1 MDAMCIC
8 PNLKVFATPRR
19 SGRIEP
25 SASTNTRSSFT
36 FPFFP
41 NSFQLAYGPA
51 CFPAQSRNR
60 PSGAQGSAR
69 RTAGVAKS
77 IVSLP
82 HRIGRAQTA
91 NQGSTTAASATATE
105 EDDNPRLRFRAAGF
119 ATLRKK
125 LGLSAAEMG
134 KLIGVTQQTVYHWEK
149 GQARPRAS
157 QLQNIAAIRKLGKRG
172 AAAKLAEM

>member
-1 MDAMCIC
+1 MA
-8 PNLKVFATPRR
+8 
-19 SGRIEP
+19 
-25 SASTNTRSSFT
+25 
-36 FPFFP
+36 
-41 NSFQLAYGPA
+41 QLASLLKA
-51 CFPAQSRNR
+51 EIVRLARKEVRAELQALQKASSRY
-60 PSGAQGSAR
+60 
-69 RTAGVAKS
+69 RTELAALKRQIKDQQRQLAKQAKS
-77 IVSLP
+77 V
-82 HRIGRAQTA
+82 GR
-91 NQGSTTAASATATE
+91 GKTAASATATE